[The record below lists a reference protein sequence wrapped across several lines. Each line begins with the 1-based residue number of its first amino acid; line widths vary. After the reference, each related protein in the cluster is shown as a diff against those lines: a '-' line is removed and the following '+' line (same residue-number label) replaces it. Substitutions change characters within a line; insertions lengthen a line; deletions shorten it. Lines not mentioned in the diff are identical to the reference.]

1 MQKKISLRTFAYSF
15 FLLFFSAFLILGV
28 LVVYKTAVP
37 NFEKQIF
44 AALIAS
50 FSDNSGIPAAT
61 NDIADIF
68 KQLQYRVLWTLLV
81 CLLASSIIFF
91 LIIHI
96 IFNRLD
102 NIKKVAVRMTEGHL
116 DETILSHQSD
126 EIGAIGKVIN
136 DFAAN
141 LQEVLLLLW
150 NQTQNCLRQLNQ
162 VEELTRV
169 NPEET
174 PRLDDKLQQMR
185 HGLEDM
191 QTMIRSFHF
200 FGVCIDDGR
209 LTTRKNQEKKF
220 PNPTGG
226 SND

>member
-15 FLLFFSAFLILGV
+15 FLLFFSAFIILGV
-28 LVVYKTAVP
+28 LMVYKAALP

-44 AALIAS
+44 ATLVAS
-50 FSDNSGIPAAT
+50 ASDNSGIPAAT
-61 NDIADIF
+61 NDIVHIF
-68 KQLQYRVLWTLLV
+68 KQLQFRILWAWIV
-81 CLLASSIIFF
+81 CFLANSIMFF
-91 LIIHI
+91 LIIHL
-96 IFNRLD
+96 IFNRLED
-102 NIKKVAVRMTEGHL
+102 IRKVAVRMTEGHL
-116 DETILSHQSD
+116 DETILSHRSD

-136 DFAAN
+136 DFAVN

-150 NQTQNCLRQLNQ
+150 NQTQNCLRELNQ
-162 VEELTRV
+162 ADELKKM

-185 HGLEDM
+185 YGLEDM

-200 FGVCIDDGR
+200 FGVSIDDGR
-209 LTTRKNQEKKF
+209 LTTRKNKEKMF